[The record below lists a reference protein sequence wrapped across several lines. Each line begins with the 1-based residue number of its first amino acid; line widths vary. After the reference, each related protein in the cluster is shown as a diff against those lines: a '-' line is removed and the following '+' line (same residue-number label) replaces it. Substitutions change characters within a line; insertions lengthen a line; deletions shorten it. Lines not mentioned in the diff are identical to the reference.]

1 MLDGPADTSE
11 PLCSF
16 QDAQTAPEHR
26 KWRRINGL
34 QLPLHPQ
41 QVAGWFAIVAFAA
54 ACFIVLVPALA
65 TSLRCWALY
74 TFVALFLAHG
84 VSHLVA
90 LVLDPAE
97 AELRK
102 TSSRRIVPEFDRAK
116 HAHVIENGRCHLCN
130 IRTSGPRTKHCSV
143 CNKCVDRFDHHCK
156 WLNNCIGG
164 RNYAAFFM
172 CVVSAVTTALA
183 VGAVAVAEVVFYLM
197 EPKWLSPWESVYN
210 ANATSSNTTA
220 SENEINKA
228 LAMQDTI
235 FLSIVGIL
243 ALLAAVTAGLLLHLC
258 FFHVYISF
266 LGLTTYEYIR
276 NYRQQSSASAPPGA
290 ETSVED
296 DSPKNKVYICSNVRA
311 RSRNGDGGRH
321 RPASL
326 YCCNTSSEYYEHTH
340 NTYYFC
346 SVLDEA
352 SPATNEVFASKTF
365 QCCAETRHYRPDPQ
379 QQSSVDIEQ
388 IKSISQGCTVCTI
401 KSRKQTANENG
412 AKSCV
417 VKTINKHHR
426 WRRKWN
432 CCSNAPESPSTPE
445 NANSI
450 LSENGVGP
458 AHASDAIA
466 TIAAPEINGDA
477 SKVEE
482 ERKLSR
488 MWPIVNLRRMCRAL
502 HRKRSTTHPVRANQ
516 VEPFIC
522 QLPAETKLQIQQIQH
537 QETTKLPSLPPPA
550 RRKIC
555 SVADLQDLA
564 ESLAPS
570 TGAQAPGAPVPARA
584 RRPRRKPLHSRPRSP
599 ALSPIHE
606 SGLSNP
612 ASPQPCR
619 AALAMALCP
628 RPAQSSDL

>member
-1 MLDGPADTSE
+1 MLDGPAERSE

-16 QDAQTAPEHR
+16 QDTQTAPEHR

-41 QVAGWFAIVAFAA
+41 QVVGWLAIAAFAA
-54 ACFIVLVPALA
+54 ACFVVLVPALA
-65 TSLRCWALY
+65 SSLRWIALY
-74 TFVALFLAHG
+74 VFITLFVL
-84 VSHLVA
+84 HLILHAVA

-97 AELRK
+97 EELRK
-102 TSSRRIVPEFDRAK
+102 TNSHRIIPEFDRSK

-164 RNYAAFFM
+164 RNYVAFFM

-183 VGAVAVAEVVFYLM
+183 VGAVAVAEVVLYLM
-197 EPKWLSPWESVYN
+197 EPKWLSPWEALYN
-210 ANATSSNTTA
+210 DTITNSTSA
-220 SENEINKA
+220 ENEINKA

-235 FLSIVGIL
+235 FLLIVGVL

-276 NYRQQSSASAPPGA
+276 NYRQQSSSTATAAG
-290 ETSVED
+290 ETSVEIE
-296 DSPKNKVYICSNVRA
+296 SSKNKVYICSNVRA
-311 RSRNGDGGRH
+311 RKRTDDQRH

-352 SPATNEVFASKTF
+352 SPTTNEVFASKTF

-379 QQSSVDIEQ
+379 SSVDIEQ
-388 IKSISQGCTVCTI
+388 IKSISQGCTVCTV
-401 KSRKQTANENG
+401 KSRRQSGDNG

-426 WRRKWN
+426 WKRKWN
-432 CCSNAPESPSTPE
+432 CCSTTPESPSTPE

-450 LSENGVGP
+450 LSENGG
-458 AHASDAIA
+458 AHASTDAAIA
-466 TIAAPEINGDA
+466 TIASEDFHMNGDA
-477 SKVEE
+477 NKT
-482 ERKLSR
+482 ERQISR
-488 MWPIVNLRRMCRAL
+488 LWPIVNLRRVLNRMNRR
-502 HRKRSTTHPVRANQ
+502 RKRASTHPVRGNQ

-522 QLPAETKLQIQQIQH
+522 QLPQPVKLKQQQQQQQP
-537 QETTKLPSLPPPA
+537 QETTKLPSLPPPV
-550 RRKIC
+550 RRKIR
-555 SVADLQDLA
+555 SVADLQELA
-564 ESLAPS
+564 ESLAPVGTLVGS
-570 TGAQAPGAPVPARA
+570 QAPVVPLRI

-628 RPAQSSDL
+628 RPAQTSDL